1 MLSRNGMS
9 SLFLYNLFL
18 SLHIISFV
26 AWMAGMFYLPRLF
39 VYHSQKDIGSDS
51 SETFKIMEKKLLK
64 IIMNPAMI
72 STWVFG
78 FLLIGQIGFETM
90 TEIWLQ
96 IKLFMVLLMSGCHG
110 FLSKIVK
117 NFEMDQR
124 SRSENFFRYINE
136 LPTILLIVI
145 VIMAIFKPF

>member
-1 MLSRNGMS
+1 MS

-72 STWVFG
+72 ATWVFG

>member
-1 MLSRNGMS
+1 MS

-110 FLSKIVK
+110 FFSKIVK

-124 SRSENFFRYINE
+124 SCSENFFRYINE
-136 LPTILLIVI
+136 LPTILLIII